1 MAEIFHIAS
10 RQALNK
16 TRTEFMG
23 FDWSAN
29 PYRGCSHAC
38 HYCYA
43 RDTHRYLNLSIGPD
57 FSKKLFVKDNFHLRL
72 RQNLC
77 HVPIDNII
85 TLGTATDPYQPIEAK
100 YRITRSILEVFL
112 DTGHALTITTKSP
125 LILRD
130 LDLLQVLARR
140 GQLQVHVS
148 LISLNPIH
156 LRILEPGTSH
166 PLRRVETMAQLIE
179 TGVPT
184 AWFLA
189 PILPAITDNDN
200 DLDSI
205 FMTAQSIKVRWLMAS
220 IAHFTPSTYTYFCQ
234 TLAHSPLASRLSVFS
249 RAYHP
254 SNYTVKSSYRSQLRH
269 KLQQLYLKY
278 GVAASAEG
286 PHGYRAIYQDQFA
299 FGRHSVPNTAQTLDS
314 KPPVANP
321 VSG

>member
-1 MAEIFHIAS
+1 MVEIFHIPS
-10 RQALNK
+10 HQALNK

-72 RQNLC
+72 RQNLR
-77 HVPIDNII
+77 HVPLDHII

-148 LISLNPIH
+148 LISLNPTQ
-156 LRILEPGTSH
+156 LRILEPGASN
-166 PLRRVETMAQLIE
+166 PMRRVEMMANLIE
-179 TGVPT
+179 AGVPT

-189 PILPAITDNDN
+189 PILPAITDDDN
-200 DLDSI
+200 DLVSI
-205 FMTAQSIKVRWLMAS
+205 FVTAQSIKVRWLMAS
-220 IAHFTPSTYTYFCQ
+220 IAHFTPTTYAYFCE
-234 TLAHSPLASRLSVFS
+234 TLADSSLASRLPAFS
-249 RAYHP
+249 RAYQP
-254 SNYTVKSSYRSQLRH
+254 SNYTVKSTYRSQLRH
-269 KLQQLYLKY
+269 KLQQLHLEY
-278 GVAASAEG
+278 GIAASAEG

-299 FGRHSVPNTAQTLDS
+299 FGQHTVPTSAQTLYS
-314 KPPVANP
+314 KTHIANH
-321 VSG
+321 VQG